1 VIDQIIQAERERERA
16 QTAALL
22 KEIPGG
28 DAVLTFLNG
37 WAGFH
42 DAEIVS
48 LTLDYASGSKLVL
61 AVTDGDRWA
70 TFAFSLKP
78 WIDIDLKDFGHQNV
92 INRLVISRPHLRQ
105 GEDSD
110 TSSPSDLELFF
121 GQCYGAYGS
130 IKAGIEKI
138 EFIRDGR

>member
-1 VIDQIIQAERERERA
+1 MDADIQAERERERA

-37 WAGFH
+37 WASFH

-48 LTLDYASGSKLVL
+48 LTLDHISGSKLML
-61 AVTDGDRWA
+61 AVTDGERWA

-78 WIDIDLKDFGHQNV
+78 WINVDLRDFGHQNV
-92 INRLVISRPHLRQ
+92 INRLVISRPAGRRD
-105 GEDSD
+105 EDSD
-110 TSSPSDLELFF
+110 TASPSDFELLF

-138 EFIRDGR
+138 EFIRDGK